1 MNTLSSANRQV
12 QGRISSFNPARTLLT
27 RLFSQIE
34 NGRLL
39 IEEAGHC
46 ITVGKGGRLHRLT
59 VRDSAFW
66 WRILGGGANG
76 AAEAWLDEQWDTPDL
91 PGLLQLLLENRG
103 ILRDLEKTGGRLL
116 APLQRAMNVLRRNTR
131 SGSKRNIAAHYDLGN
146 DFFKLFLDESMM
158 YSCAWFPQE
167 TSTLEE
173 ASLAKIEKVLDLLDA
188 SPGQGLLEI
197 GTGWGALA
205 LSAAQRGLN
214 VRTTTLS
221 REQAALARE
230 RFQQS
235 GLADRIELLGEDY
248 RDLEG
253 EHDRLV
259 SIEMVEAVGHKFL
272 PGYFQVC
279 HDRLKPGGRLVIQ
292 AIVIEDDAYER
303 ALKQVDFIKRHIFP
317 GCFIPSRAILRK
329 RAAEAGLRPVEEHD
343 ITPHYARTLAEW
355 RRRFL
360 SKESELEKMGY
371 DRRFRRAWDYYF
383 SYCEAGFREGYLG
396 DMWMVWER
404 PAA

>member
-1 MNTLSSANRQV
+1 MNTLSSANRQS
-12 QGRISSFNPARTLLT
+12 RRWFSPINPARNLLIK
-27 RLFSQIE
+27 LFSRIE

-39 IEEAGHC
+39 IEESGHC
-46 ITVGKGGRLHRLT
+46 ITAGSGDRLHRLT
-59 VRDSAFW
+59 VKDSAFW
-66 WRILGGGANG
+66 WRIMSGGANG

-91 PGLLQLLLENRG
+91 PGLLQLLLKNRSV
-103 ILRDLEKTGGRLL
+103 LRDMEKTGGRVL
-116 APLQRAMNVLRRNTR
+116 APLQRALNLLRRNTR
-131 SGSKRNIAAHYDLGN
+131 SGSRKNIAAHYDLGN

-167 TSTLEE
+167 SSTLEE
-173 ASLAKIEKVLDLLDA
+173 ASLAKIERVLDLLDA
-188 SPGQGLLEI
+188 SRGQSLLEI

-205 LSAAQRGLN
+205 LGLN

-221 REQAALARE
+221 REQAALSEE
-230 RFQQS
+230 RFQQA
-235 GLADRIELLGEDY
+235 GFADRIELLEQDY

-259 SIEMVEAVGHKFL
+259 SIEMVEAVGHQFL

-292 AIVIEDDAYER
+292 AIVIEDEAYDR
-303 ALKQVDFIKRHIFP
+303 ALKTVDFIKRHIFP
-317 GCFIPSRAILRK
+317 GCFIPSRAILRQ
-329 RAAEAGLRPVEEHD
+329 RAVEAGLKHVEEHD

-360 SKESELEKMGY
+360 ANEERLEQMGY

-404 PAA
+404 PA